1 MGVIMLALYMSF
13 IDDEDE
19 NVSISN
25 LKSENEI
32 EWKFSEKFESSMNKL
47 IKKSNHIQ
55 MSTRRAVRRDL
66 LAAII
71 ALIVAFTGLMS
82 VSATRE
88 SIIEFVKKVFS

>member
-1 MGVIMLALYMSF
+1 MLALYMSF

-19 NVSISN
+19 NASISN

-55 MSTRRAVRRDL
+55 LPTQRTVRRDL

-88 SIIEFVKKVFS
+88 SIIEFVKKVLS

>member
-1 MGVIMLALYMSF
+1 MLALYMSF

>member
-1 MGVIMLALYMSF
+1 MLALYMSF

-66 LAAII
+66 LAEII

>member
-1 MGVIMLALYMSF
+1 MLALYMSF

-19 NVSISN
+19 NASISN